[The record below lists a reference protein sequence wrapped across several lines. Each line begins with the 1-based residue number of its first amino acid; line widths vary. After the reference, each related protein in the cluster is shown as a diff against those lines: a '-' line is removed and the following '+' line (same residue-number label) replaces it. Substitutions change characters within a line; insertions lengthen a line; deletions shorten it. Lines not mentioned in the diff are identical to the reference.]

1 MSFLLIIVILAIIH
15 VLFAPAIS
23 HFSSNDCMM
32 GNIFSLVVGG
42 SIVSERCIHSLVCVQ
57 GVTVRGDIF
66 LGCSVEDGVVVL

>member
-1 MSFLLIIVILAIIH
+1 MSFLLIIFILAIIH

-42 SIVSERCIHSLVCVQ
+42 SIVSERCIHSLVFE
-57 GVTVRGDIF
+57 G
-66 LGCSVEDGVVVL
+66 